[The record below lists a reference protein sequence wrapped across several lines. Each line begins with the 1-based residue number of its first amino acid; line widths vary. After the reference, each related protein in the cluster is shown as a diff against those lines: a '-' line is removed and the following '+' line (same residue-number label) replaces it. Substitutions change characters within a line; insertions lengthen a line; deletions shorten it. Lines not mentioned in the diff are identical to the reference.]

1 LGEWETFTPD
11 GRRLAVTRERE
22 AWTVVC
28 GEGDEARSAL
38 LDVAL
43 IEAIRREA
51 DVLSHSFGVDYGAW
65 TRALADR
72 IEREHEALDDER
84 PSALIPDR
92 GDRIE
97 LLDRRLG
104 VSVRGTVQHVDRIQ
118 ILVKW
123 DDDRSGSLRVGIDP
137 FRIIS

>member
-11 GRRLAVTRERE
+11 GRRLVVARERA
-22 AWTVVC
+22 AWMVVC
-28 GEGDEARSAL
+28 GEGDEVRSTL

-51 DVLSHSFGVDYGAW
+51 DVLSDSFAVDYGAW
-65 TRALADR
+65 TRGLADR
-72 IEREHEALDDER
+72 IQREHQALDDKR
-84 PSALIPDR
+84 PSELIPDK

-97 LLDRRLG
+97 LPDRRLG
-104 VSVRGTVQHVDRIQ
+104 VAARGTVQHVDHVQ

-123 DDDRSGSLRVGIDP
+123 DDGRSGGLRVGIDQ
-137 FRIIS
+137 FRIVS